1 MEDMMKKA
9 SAPDEK
15 GAGGGGGPDAKG
27 RSSGG
32 SPASKGG
39 SASTANTTNAAA
51 TVDTPDT
58 SVLARYSLMEG
69 AQSQP
74 DWIKKKFPAYVA
86 SHGMHDATSVR
97 ELTHNGH
104 QVRIITTYR
113 VEVDGK
119 PAGMHLSVDEDGQ
132 VYTHATPFVT
142 YASAVDLMKQVMD
155 AYPDA
160 FSDDAGDEAQSGHDQ
175 GQAHGHGQAG
185 EGEQS

>member
-1 MEDMMKKA
+1 MKKA

-15 GAGGGGGPDAKG
+15 GTGGGGGPDAKG

-32 SPASKGG
+32 SPASKGR
-39 SASTANTTNAAA
+39 SASTANTTNTAA

-58 SVLARYSLMEG
+58 SVLACYSPTEG

-74 DWIKKKFPAYVA
+74 DWIKKKFPAYIA
-86 SHGMHDATSVR
+86 PHGMHDATSVR

-113 VEVDGK
+113 VEVDGE
-119 PAGMHLSVDEDGQ
+119 PVGMHLSVDEDGQ

-155 AYPDA
+155 AYPGA

-175 GQAHGHGQAG
+175 DHAHGQAG